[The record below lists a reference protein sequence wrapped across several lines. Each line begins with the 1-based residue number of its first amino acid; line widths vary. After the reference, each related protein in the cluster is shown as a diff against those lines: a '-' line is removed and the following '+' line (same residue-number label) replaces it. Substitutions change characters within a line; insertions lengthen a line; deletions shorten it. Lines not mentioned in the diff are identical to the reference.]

1 MSGKNMANIFSV
13 VDIGTQQIRV
23 LVGQPDGSDKVS
35 VLGIGEVPAD
45 GIDDNG
51 VAHIDRLVQAIQ
63 KALTQANQQSQ
74 VAISRVWVVTNHMH
88 LYGEQADAVIAFS
101 DPEHEISLQ
110 DLQLLRQ
117 QAVQRPAKPDMELIH
132 VIPQYYSIDHRD
144 FVREPLGMTGVR
156 LEGYFYLVYAPQSY
170 LTMLRKCFNRLDI
183 EIEGFVARPL
193 ATAEVFLSPEQ
204 KASSAALLYLGN
216 HATGIVLYEN
226 SFLKH
231 FSMLPLGGYQ
241 VTMDIREMLRYVLPS
256 QAEEL
261 KVSQGVAFADLVPQ
275 DEYLRL
281 RVSPEAE
288 PIDIHRHTLARVI
301 QARLSETLVFIAK
314 EIKQAGL
321 LDKLYGG
328 IYIAGGGA
336 LMPGM
341 SDLIEYEL
349 GVRTHIVRVA
359 QVLGRGMTSRV
370 NTPRMAGAVAGLYL
384 APILKE
390 FMPPVLPTAPTKG
403 KEKSSSRS
411 KQRSQI
417 LQKVRSLL
425 ENTIKLPQDLID

>member
-1 MSGKNMANIFSV
+1 MSNIFSV

-23 LVGQPDGSDKVS
+23 IVGQPDGNDKVS
-35 VLGIGEVPAD
+35 VLGVGEVPAD

-51 VAHIDRLVQAIQ
+51 VAHVDRLVQAIH

-74 VAISRVWVVTNHMH
+74 VAISRVWVVTNHMY

-132 VIPQYYSIDHRD
+132 VVPQYYSIDHRD

-170 LTMLRKCFNRLDI
+170 LTMLRKCFSRLDI

-193 ATAEVFLSPEQ
+193 ATAEVFLSREH
-204 KASSAALLYLGN
+204 KTSGVALLYMGN
-216 HATGIVLYEN
+216 HSTGIVLYEN
-226 SFLKH
+226 GFLKH

-256 QAEEL
+256 QAEEI
-261 KVSQGVAFADLVPQ
+261 KVSQGVAFADMVPP

-281 RVSPEAE
+281 RVSQEAE
-288 PIDIHRHTLARVI
+288 AIDIHRRTMAQVI
-301 QARLSETLVFIAK
+301 QARLSETLVFVAK

-349 GVRTHIVRVA
+349 GVRTYTVRVA

-370 NTPRMAGAVAGLYL
+370 NNPRMAGAVAGLYL

-390 FMPPVLPTAPTKG
+390 FMPPVLPPTPTKG
-403 KEKSSSRS
+403 KEKSPSRP

>member
-1 MSGKNMANIFSV
+1 MSAKSTPNIVSI

-51 VAHIDRLVQAIQ
+51 VAHVDRLVQAIQ
-63 KALTQANQQSQ
+63 KALTQAIQQSQ
-74 VAISRVWVVTNHMH
+74 TAISRVWVVINHML
-88 LYGEQADAVIAFS
+88 LYGEQADAIIAFP
-101 DPEHEISLQ
+101 DLEHEITFQ

-117 QAVQRPAKPDMELIH
+117 QAIQRPAKPDMELIH
-132 VIPQYYSIDHRD
+132 VVPQYYSIDHRG

-170 LTMLRKCFNRLDI
+170 LTMLRKCFSRLGI

-193 ATAEVFLSPEQ
+193 ATAEVFLSKEH
-204 KASSAALLYLGN
+204 KTSGVALLYLGN
-216 HATGIVLYEN
+216 HSTGIVLYEN
-226 SFLKH
+226 GFLKH

-256 QAEEL
+256 QAEEI
-261 KVSQGVAFADLVPQ
+261 KVTQGVAFAELVPQ

-288 PIDIHRHTLARVI
+288 PIDIHRRTLAQVI

-336 LMPGM
+336 LMQGM
-341 SDLIEYEL
+341 NELIEYEL
-349 GVRTHIVRVA
+349 GVRTHVVRVE
-359 QVLGRGMTSRV
+359 QVLGRGMANRV
-370 NTPRMAGAVAGLYL
+370 KSPRMAGAVAGLYL
-384 APILKE
+384 APILRE

-403 KEKSSSRS
+403 KNKSPERL
-411 KQRSQI
+411 KQRTQI
-417 LQKVRSLL
+417 LQRVRNFL
-425 ENTIKLPQDLID
+425 ENTIKLPQDLVD